1 VTDTASQ
8 APIPDAQVRLIHMGV
23 RASEFL
29 RSDNGYFTETN
40 VNSCVAAAIKPYRAA
55 GREAHHLP
63 VEQRWTSPPP
73 LAADANAVDEM
84 KHRMTTPEGRAVD
97 VQRKSTVDLC
107 TGSSNPCRVFASF
120 TLRGLKNV
128 SGPMDTG
135 QHRLESEAAFHL
147 PSNKRDRRSAKAG
160 NAAMIPENNVQPTR
174 KCSCWKFQSE
184 LSSDFFSAKLSRNW
198 TFSAFTS
205 ISVESSPTGC

>member
-1 VTDTASQ
+1 
-8 APIPDAQVRLIHMGV
+8 MGV

-29 RSDNGYFTETN
+29 RSDNGYFSETN

-97 VQRKSTVDLC
+97 AQRKSTVDLC

-128 SGPMDTG
+128 SGQWTLVSIAWNLK
-135 QHRLESEAAFHL
+135 RLSICPATNAT
-147 PSNKRDRRSAKAG
+147 AG
-160 NAAMIPENNVQPTR
+160 LQRPETR
-174 KCSCWKFQSE
+174 
-184 LSSDFFSAKLSRNW
+184 
-198 TFSAFTS
+198 
-205 ISVESSPTGC
+205 P